1 MVYGHMC
8 ICDVELLYLRR
19 LAAYL
24 RRHPGFLWRIK
35 TYTDLGACLKE
46 MPEGLLVSGQ
56 ALTEYGSGEGDECLL
71 EIVGC
76 QIILLKDDSGYDGA
90 WPVIDKY
97 QSAKKLYED
106 LLEIFGEE
114 AVEDTEIIGVYGPA
128 SGPEAERLAVEKAR
142 ERLKKGEVL
151 LISLAE
157 FSTFPAEN
165 SDQNGLGEWFYY
177 HMQKQE
183 ERKRISDWVYSE
195 GDMDYLRG
203 FRTVYDRME
212 VKLEAWHYFYMDTL
226 RKSRYGTVIL
236 VFERMPEYMELFMWC
251 DRIYVQW
258 GQDGF
263 GDFRKREFEKMT
275 AYMGMNGLME
285 KMMEE

>member
-46 MPEGLLVSGQ
+46 MPEVLLVSGQ
-56 ALTEYGSGEGDECLL
+56 ALAEYGSREGDECFL

-114 AVEDTEIIGVYGPA
+114 QSKIRRSLAYGPA

-142 ERLKKGEVL
+142 ERLKNGEVL

-157 FSTFPAEN
+157 FSTFPVEN
-165 SDQNGLGEWFYY
+165 SGSKWLG
-177 HMQKQE
+177 
-183 ERKRISDWVYSE
+183 
-195 GDMDYLRG
+195 
-203 FRTVYDRME
+203 
-212 VKLEAWHYFYMDTL
+212 
-226 RKSRYGTVIL
+226 
-236 VFERMPEYMELFMWC
+236 
-251 DRIYVQW
+251 
-258 GQDGF
+258 
-263 GDFRKREFEKMT
+263 
-275 AYMGMNGLME
+275 
-285 KMMEE
+285 

>member
-46 MPEGLLVSGQ
+46 MPEVLLVSGQ
-56 ALTEYGSGEGDECLL
+56 ALAEYGSREGDECFL

-114 AVEDTEIIGVYGPA
+114 AVEDTEVIGIYGPA

-142 ERLKKGEVL
+142 ERLKNGEVL
-151 LISLAE
+151 LISLAGI
-157 FSTFPAEN
+157 FHIPGGKFGSKW
-165 SDQNGLGEWFYY
+165 LG
-177 HMQKQE
+177 
-183 ERKRISDWVYSE
+183 
-195 GDMDYLRG
+195 
-203 FRTVYDRME
+203 
-212 VKLEAWHYFYMDTL
+212 
-226 RKSRYGTVIL
+226 
-236 VFERMPEYMELFMWC
+236 
-251 DRIYVQW
+251 
-258 GQDGF
+258 
-263 GDFRKREFEKMT
+263 
-275 AYMGMNGLME
+275 
-285 KMMEE
+285 